1 MKKGCFV
8 KIIIVLTILIAVALY
23 IIQNHL
29 DDWVINPAK
38 GFFSE
43 LFVSGADEELN
54 FIAESPEKDS
64 LRNILKDYLQDKF
77 TATKELSNKDID
89 WLIDSVKSIVKD
101 SIISNKDLNM
111 INELI
116 KRKGYEGSKKD

>member
-8 KIIIVLTILIAVALY
+8 KSIIILTIIVAAMLY

-43 LFVSGADEELN
+43 VFVSGADEELN

-64 LRNILKDYLQDKF
+64 LRNILKEYLKDKF
-77 TATKELSNKDID
+77 SATKELSNKDID

-101 SIISNKDLNM
+101 SVISNADLNM

-116 KRKGYEGSKKD
+116 KQKGYERSKKE